1 MDKFDKR
8 NVELL
13 PDEMEMLS
21 ATELT
26 QYYIQSWS
34 LEFHNNGTVNRKKYW
49 EKNSFFPH
57 QITHCDMS
65 LAALKACL
73 LLL

>member
-34 LEFHNNGTVNRKKYW
+34 LEFHNNGTANRKKY
-49 EKNSFFPH
+49 F
-57 QITHCDMS
+57 D
-65 LAALKACL
+65 AL
-73 LLL
+73 

>member
-13 PDEMEMLS
+13 PDEMEMMS

-34 LEFHNNGTVNRKKYW
+34 LEFHNNGTVNRKIY
-49 EKNSFFPH
+49 F
-57 QITHCDMS
+57 D
-65 LAALKACL
+65 AL
-73 LLL
+73 

>member
-34 LEFHNNGTVNRKKYW
+34 LEFHVNGTVNRKLCFYALQKCLIIYEVMKYVLQGH
-49 EKNSFFPH
+49 H
-57 QITHCDMS
+57 QMV
-65 LAALKACL
+65 
-73 LLL
+73 

>member
-13 PDEMEMLS
+13 PDEMEMLF

-26 QYYIQSWS
+26 QYYMQSWS
-34 LEFHNNGTVNRKKYW
+34 IEFHNNGTANRKKYFNTLYIV
-49 EKNSFFPH
+49 KMLNNLSNVHF
-57 QITHCDMS
+57 
-65 LAALKACL
+65 K
-73 LLL
+73 